1 MTATL
6 RPFEQPATEVLP
18 GANADIGE
26 VRQAAG
32 QQLVRWKL
40 RAAHPATTRTVRDA
54 AEVLVRTCE
63 DVLAQVGPE

>member
-1 MTATL
+1 EPRARFGL
-6 RPFEQPATEVLP
+6 

-54 AEVLVRTCE
+54 AEVLVRTCKE
-63 DVLAQVGPE
+63 VLAQSAQSELGDRPDR

>member
-1 MTATL
+1 MQL
-6 RPFEQPATEVLP
+6 CVRRRWVATE
-18 GANADIGE
+18 
-26 VRQAAG
+26 

-63 DVLAQVGPE
+63 KVLAQVDPE